1 MKILLIFTLH
11 LISGGAA
18 GIDVIGFLGGW
29 VTIIFSYS
37 DDGRSETYFCKMKTQ
52 TECEYIIVAG
62 DEQRKSWI
70 QKDRFELYDEFYTT
84 MIVIIRQLISE
95 DAGTYQYG
103 ETGRWSHQFNLRVI
117 RDPCCLGP
125 KTVSGYLGENVTISC
140 SYPEEFLSHTKLF
153 YKLHHHI
160 PTIID
165 TTETHRGRFSIS
177 DDRSS
182 KVLRVRISDVREDDG
197 GVYYCGVLNEG
208 ESVSYQSIYS
218 ETQLQVTE
226 TPLDTVDR
234 TTAKSGSTTHT
245 NPSGSTNTI
254 TVCVGVALLLLLIG
268 GLALMFLRCLQTKG
282 SSSNSREE
290 GSVAETS
297 PAVCDYEEV
306 QDIGPQSDSEDT
318 PLYATIQPPIRLVS
332 SIDVMGYS
340 GGRLI
345 MLSFQSLKHLK
356 YFCKLAE
363 DGCEKEMYFSAEE
376 DPVNEG
382 RFSLYENTQDY
393 FKVLLRELNPQDA
406 GTYRFVW
413 ENRRPQEIKLRVY
426 KDKVQSSVRVTGF
439 LGGRIMMK
447 CRDPLEN
454 PKARFLC
461 RELEGECPEK
471 TYTNVQNE
479 LQQNGGFSLYDD
491 TSGKSLMVFFRNLT
505 AGTYR
510 CGVEVSEFTEQ
521 YREVNMEVKEDP
533 CCVKIISQA
542 GYTGETLTIS
552 CEHPPTLRASLKH
565 FCKEDENLICQD
577 IRAAGKYSLSD
588 HSQPGLFT
596 VTISNLTLSDAGV
609 YWCGVETSE
618 GDITYTSL
626 TTRVQISIISSKV
639 IRHEGD
645 AVEIRCPY
653 DSKYKQ
659 KSKHVC
665 KDECFT
671 EHRDSLIAQRS
682 TQNKTERL
690 SVQDDITAGVFSVN
704 ISRVTAEDA
713 GRYWC
718 GVETGDVLM
727 NYLSTEL
734 QVVRKE
740 VLQVFGRETLSVSI
754 ECSYRGEPA
763 ESDGKFLC
771 MGQQPASC
779 DKGGVKVSSEK
790 NRTGRFS
797 LRDDAPAGVFT
808 VTITDL
814 REEDSGTYWCGE
826 ESFGS
831 SIYTEVH
838 LQVSKGP
845 APSVIITVC
854 VCVALL
860 LIGGSTLIF
869 YNQKHKKSQDLLNLN
884 HSQVSPAASDYEEVN
899 HSGQHPDSDTR
910 IYMNTSLPTNS
921 SDKNTATC
929 IYSTVQLPKD
939 EGPTYATVSFQKNPD
954 SPSKSTVAFIK
965 EESSTEYATVKH
977 RPRLE

>member
-1 MKILLIFTLH
+1 MKIITTFYLI
-11 LISGGAA
+11 
-18 GIDVIGFLGGW
+18 
-29 VTIIFSYS
+29 
-37 DDGRSETYFCKMKTQ
+37 
-52 TECEYIIVAG
+52 
-62 DEQRKSWI
+62 
-70 QKDRFELYDEFYTT
+70 
-84 MIVIIRQLISE
+84 
-95 DAGTYQYG
+95 
-103 ETGRWSHQFNLRVI
+103 TG
-117 RDPCCLGP
+117 
-125 KTVSGYLGENVTISC
+125 
-140 SYPEEFLSHTKLF
+140 
-153 YKLHHHI
+153 
-160 PTIID
+160 
-165 TTETHRGRFSIS
+165 
-177 DDRSS
+177 
-182 KVLRVRISDVREDDG
+182 
-197 GVYYCGVLNEG
+197 
-208 ESVSYQSIYS
+208 
-218 ETQLQVTE
+218 
-226 TPLDTVDR
+226 
-234 TTAKSGSTTHT
+234 
-245 NPSGSTNTI
+245 
-254 TVCVGVALLLLLIG
+254 
-268 GLALMFLRCLQTKG
+268 
-282 SSSNSREE
+282 
-290 GSVAETS
+290 
-297 PAVCDYEEV
+297 
-306 QDIGPQSDSEDT
+306 
-318 PLYATIQPPIRLVS
+318 LVS
-332 SIDVMGYS
+332 STNVISYS
-340 GGRLI
+340 GGSVIMNTGDRLRW
-345 MLSFQSLKHLK
+345 SSHTPK
-356 YFCKLAE
+356 YICKFAGDACEAE
-363 DGCEKEMYFSAEE
+363 VYSTAQNDTVF
-376 DPVNEG
+376 EG
-382 RFSLYENTQDY
+382 RFSLYKNKQG
-393 FKVLLRELNPQDA
+393 FFAVLIRELNPQDA
-406 GTYRFVW
+406 GRYRFGLANNW
-413 ENRRPQEIKLRVY
+413 NREINLEVQRDACCGTSMTVIGHLNKDVSISCDYTEEHKRTWKYLYKLR
-426 KDKVQSSVRVTGF
+426 DKVQSSVRVTGF

-479 LQQNGGFSLYDD
+479 WQQNGGFSLYDD

-505 AGTYR
+505 EGTYR
-510 CGVEVSEFTEQ
+510 CGVDVSEFTEQ
-521 YREVNMEVKEDP
+521 YREVNVEVKEDP

-596 VTISNLTLSDAGV
+596 VTFSNLTLSDAGV

-626 TTRVQISIISSKV
+626 TTRVQISIISSKA
-639 IRHEGD
+639 IRYEGD

-734 QVVRKE
+734 RVVRKE

-754 ECSYRGEPA
+754 ECSYRGESA

-831 SIYTEVH
+831 SIYNEVH
-838 LQVSKGP
+838 LHVSKGP
-845 APSVIITVC
+845 GSSVIITVC
-854 VCVALL
+854 VCVTLL
-860 LIGGSTLIF
+860 LTGASALIF
-869 YNQKHKKSQDLLNLN
+869 YRLKHKKTQGSSWSNRTDISN
-884 HSQVSPAASDYEEVN
+884 SDGVSPVASDYEEVN

-910 IYMNTSLPTNS
+910 VYMNTSLPTNS

-929 IYSTVQLPKD
+929 IYYKVQLPKD
-939 EGPTYATVSFQKNPD
+939 EGPSYATVSFQKNPD
-954 SPSKSTVAFIK
+954 SCNKRTFAFIK
-965 EESSTEYATVKH
+965 EESSTEYAAVKH